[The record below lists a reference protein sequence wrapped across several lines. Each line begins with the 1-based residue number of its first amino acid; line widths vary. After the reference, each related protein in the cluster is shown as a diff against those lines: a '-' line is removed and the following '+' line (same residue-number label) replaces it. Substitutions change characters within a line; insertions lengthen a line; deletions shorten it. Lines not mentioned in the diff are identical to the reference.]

1 MAQGIWEMSILYPK
15 TSKEFHHDIKFW
27 KGIRKRCTIK
37 KLFLKI
43 LQYSLTQVFSVNNAK
58 FLRPPILK
66 KICKRLFE
74 RFSTRKNNATSN
86 IESEEVILSK
96 AKEKEKKKEKENS

>member
-1 MAQGIWEMSILYPK
+1 M
-15 TSKEFHHDIKFW
+15 
-27 KGIRKRCTIK
+27 
-37 KLFLKI
+37 
-43 LQYSLTQVFSVNNAK
+43 NNAK

-96 AKEKEKKKEKENS
+96 AKEKEKKKRKRKFLNSA

>member
-1 MAQGIWEMSILYPK
+1 M
-15 TSKEFHHDIKFW
+15 
-27 KGIRKRCTIK
+27 
-37 KLFLKI
+37 
-43 LQYSLTQVFSVNNAK
+43 NNAK

-86 IESEEVILSK
+86 IESEEVTLSK
-96 AKEKEKKKEKENS
+96 AKKKKKKEKKKKRKFLKTAG

>member
-1 MAQGIWEMSILYPK
+1 M
-15 TSKEFHHDIKFW
+15 
-27 KGIRKRCTIK
+27 
-37 KLFLKI
+37 
-43 LQYSLTQVFSVNNAK
+43 NNAK